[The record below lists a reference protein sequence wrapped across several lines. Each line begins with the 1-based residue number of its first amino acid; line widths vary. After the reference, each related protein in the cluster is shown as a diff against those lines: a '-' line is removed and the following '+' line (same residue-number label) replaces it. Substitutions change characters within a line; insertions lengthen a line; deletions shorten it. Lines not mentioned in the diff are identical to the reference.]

1 MSTDAEY
8 MADEIYKKLSGGRI
22 TNAIRSEND
31 DGEESFGFLVER
43 NGKTIQV
50 WVDCDAEVNGPGWL
64 KICEETS

>member
-1 MSTDAEY
+1 MSTNAKF

-22 TNAIRSEND
+22 ANAIRSVAE

-50 WVDCDAEVNGPGWL
+50 WVDCDAEGNGPGWL
-64 KICEETS
+64 QIQEPA